1 MSPRTGRPISEGGP
15 KDKLLQVRVD
25 EKTLE
30 TLDECANT
38 TKTTRS
44 TVVREAIEYFSEKV
58 IGKKG
63 E

>member
-30 TLDECANT
+30 TLDECANIT
-38 TKTTRS
+38 NATRS
-44 TVVREAIEYFSEKV
+44 AVVREAIEHFSEKV
-58 IGKKG
+58 LGK
-63 E
+63 